1 MIPLRDPVARATIPA
16 ARIFGVRPPASLPD
30 VDELAASARRAG
42 RRAVVSGRW
51 LAETVVDVAPR
62 LPVRDAD
69 RLSTHYDG
77 LTGDEL
83 ARALVRSAGRVSG
96 GIAAT
101 TGGIIAAQELTIA
114 GLLLVPFELAAETAL
129 VVATEVKLAAEL
141 HHVAGRPLPGAPH
154 QRASAALVAWMSGR
168 AVPANSVVAAV
179 RGDVLGRA
187 GRQQLREALRHR
199 FTRNLTTLAPMLTG
213 AAAAGYLNR
222 KATLDIGGRLVRD
235 LGLDGRS
242 GRGTNGRHGS
252 PAR

>member
-1 MIPLRDPVARATIPA
+1 VVPRQDPVAPATVPA
-16 ARIFGVRPPASLPD
+16 ARIFGVRQPASLPD

-42 RRAVVSGRW
+42 RRAVMSGRW

-83 ARALVRSAGRVSG
+83 ARELVRSAGRVSG

-154 QRASAALVAWMSGR
+154 QRAGAALVAWMSGR

-222 KATLDIGGRLVRD
+222 KATLDIGGRLVSD

-242 GRGTNGRHGS
+242 GSGTNGRHGS
-252 PAR
+252 PPR

>member
-1 MIPLRDPVARATIPA
+1 
-16 ARIFGVRPPASLPD
+16 
-30 VDELAASARRAG
+30 
-42 RRAVVSGRW
+42 
-51 LAETVVDVAPR
+51 
-62 LPVRDAD
+62 
-69 RLSTHYDG
+69 
-77 LTGDEL
+77 
-83 ARALVRSAGRVSG
+83 VSG

-154 QRASAALVAWMSGR
+154 QRAGAALVAWMSGR

-222 KATLDIGGRLVRD
+222 KATLDIGGRLVSD

-242 GRGTNGRHGS
+242 GPWTNGRHGS